1 MKRALGFTL
10 VELLVALFVM
20 ALLAILS
27 WRGLDGMTRAQA
39 ATEARA
45 DEVLALQ
52 TGLAQW
58 KSDLDALVQL
68 PQMTALE
75 WNGRVLRMTRRGTA
89 SPTDGVR
96 VVGWTRRGGQWLR
109 WQSPPLATRGDVES
123 AWLQADQW
131 SQTPGDQER
140 RSEVA
145 VAPLEEWQLFYFRG
159 DAWTNP
165 QSSDA
170 TSAPAAASN
179 PFAAALAAAVGAG
192 TGRVGVVPDGVRL
205 VLTLPPGRA
214 LAGKIT
220 LDWINPRVG
229 GGKS

>member
-45 DEVLALQ
+45 DEVLTLQ

-96 VVGWTRRGGQWLR
+96 VVAWTRRDGQWLR
-109 WQSPPLATRGDVES
+109 WQSPPLATRGDVDS

-145 VAPLEEWQLFYFRG
+145 VAPLQEWQLFYFRG

-179 PFAAALAAAVGAG
+179 PFAAALAAAVGTGA
-192 TGRVGVVPDGVRL
+192 GRVGVVPDGVRL
-205 VLTLPPGRA
+205 ELTLPPGRA